1 VQAFDLNTSVVG
13 QPATENAALR
23 PSPPVK
29 PESLQPAG
37 TPATGGDVTAP
48 IYSSADRDVEPPVPI
63 QPKIPTAL
71 PADEREENLTVVDL
85 IISDDGQVESLRLVR
100 PARGVRETMIL
111 SAVKA
116 WRFQPAL
123 RNAQPVRYSKR
134 VWLSLAS
141 ARY

>member
-1 VQAFDLNTSVVG
+1 VQAFDLSASVVG
-13 QPATENAALR
+13 QPATENTALR